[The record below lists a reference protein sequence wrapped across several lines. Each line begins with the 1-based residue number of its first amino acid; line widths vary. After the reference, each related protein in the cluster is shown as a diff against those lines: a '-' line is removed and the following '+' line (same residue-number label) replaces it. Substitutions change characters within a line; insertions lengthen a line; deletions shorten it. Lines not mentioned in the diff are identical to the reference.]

1 MTTPIALSHKGAAR
15 SAVLSASLAA
25 STAALTITCDDLT
38 GWPTGATVPFF
49 VCIGRGTAL
58 EEKILCVSRSGNVLT
73 VYNSGGTNGRAF
85 DDTALAAH
93 AINDAIEHTNTAL
106 EAQWAND
113 HYMAS
118 TGIHGVVGALA
129 GATALAAT
137 DAAVLLKANLVATV
151 NAKVAD
157 YTLVAG
163 DSGEVITMTVGS
175 ANTLTIPTG
184 LAAGF
189 TAVIVQLGAGQTTIA
204 ASGTTLRSTPGL
216 KLRAQY
222 SMATVI
228 HLGSEVYIVAG
239 DLSA

>member
-15 SAVLSASLAA
+15 SAVLAGSLAA

-38 GWPTGATVPFF
+38 GWPTGASVPFF
-49 VCIGRGTAL
+49 VCIGRGTSL
-58 EEKILCVSRSGNVLT
+58 EEKILCVSRTGNVLT

-85 DDTALAAH
+85 DDTALSAH

-118 TGIHGVVGALA
+118 TGIHGVVGVLA

-157 YTLVAG
+157 YALVDG
-163 DSGEVITMTVGS
+163 DSGEVITMTV
-175 ANTLTIPTG
+175 A
-184 LAAGF
+184 
-189 TAVIVQLGAGQTTIA
+189 GAGAVFGSDGA
-204 ASGTTLRSTPGL
+204 ASRL
-216 KLRAQY
+216 
-222 SMATVI
+222 
-228 HLGSEVYIVAG
+228 
-239 DLSA
+239 